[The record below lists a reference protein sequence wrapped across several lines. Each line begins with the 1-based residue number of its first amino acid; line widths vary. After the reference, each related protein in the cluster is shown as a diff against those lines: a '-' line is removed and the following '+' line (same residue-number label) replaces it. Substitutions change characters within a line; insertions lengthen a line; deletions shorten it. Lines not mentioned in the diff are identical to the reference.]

1 MYSDVHKQRLK
12 ADDFFDG
19 APQYA
24 NQTDVLL
31 TSASDLETNVMN
43 KGRLKKNIIRL
54 PVDQCTGLY
63 LQFIYIFYTYI
74 IINNIIQLNCRGLH
88 ANFNDF

>member
-1 MYSDVHKQRLK
+1 MYSDVNNKRPK

-54 PVDQCTGLY
+54 PVD
-63 LQFIYIFYTYI
+63 
-74 IINNIIQLNCRGLH
+74 
-88 ANFNDF
+88 

>member
-1 MYSDVHKQRLK
+1 MYSDVPKQWQK
-12 ADDFFDG
+12 ADDSFDG

-43 KGRLKKNIIRL
+43 KGRVKKNIIRL
-54 PVDQCTGLY
+54 PVD
-63 LQFIYIFYTYI
+63 
-74 IINNIIQLNCRGLH
+74 
-88 ANFNDF
+88 

>member
-1 MYSDVHKQRLK
+1 MYSDIHKQWPK
-12 ADDFFDG
+12 ADDFFND

-31 TSASDLETNVMN
+31 TSASDLKTNVMN

-54 PVDQCTGLY
+54 PVD
-63 LQFIYIFYTYI
+63 
-74 IINNIIQLNCRGLH
+74 
-88 ANFNDF
+88 

>member
-1 MYSDVHKQRLK
+1 MYSDIHKQRPK
-12 ADDFFDG
+12 TDDFFDG

-43 KGRLKKNIIRL
+43 KGRLKMGCLLINVQDCIYNL
-54 PVDQCTGLY
+54 
-63 LQFIYIFYTYI
+63 FIYFIHILLYTP
-74 IINNIIQLNCRGLH
+74 
-88 ANFNDF
+88 

>member
-1 MYSDVHKQRLK
+1 MYSDVHKQRPK

-43 KGRLKKNIIRL
+43 KGGGRLKKNIIRL
-54 PVDQCTGLY
+54 PVD
-63 LQFIYIFYTYI
+63 
-74 IINNIIQLNCRGLH
+74 
-88 ANFNDF
+88 

>member
-1 MYSDVHKQRLK
+1 MYSNVHKQRPK
-12 ADDFFDG
+12 ADDFFAG

-43 KGRLKKNIIRL
+43 KGRLKRISSGCLLINVQDCIYN
-54 PVDQCTGLY
+54 V
-63 LQFIYIFYTYI
+63 FIYFIHILLYTP
-74 IINNIIQLNCRGLH
+74 
-88 ANFNDF
+88 

>member
-1 MYSDVHKQRLK
+1 MYSDGHKQRPK
-12 ADDFFDG
+12 AADFFDG

-54 PVDQCTGLY
+54 PVD
-63 LQFIYIFYTYI
+63 
-74 IINNIIQLNCRGLH
+74 
-88 ANFNDF
+88 